1 MVINKDQRIHQQVAM
16 GPPIKLAGPSE
27 LLHREAGQGQK
38 RKDKEHPVP

>member
-1 MVINKDQRIHQQVAM
+1 MVISKDQRVHKQVAM